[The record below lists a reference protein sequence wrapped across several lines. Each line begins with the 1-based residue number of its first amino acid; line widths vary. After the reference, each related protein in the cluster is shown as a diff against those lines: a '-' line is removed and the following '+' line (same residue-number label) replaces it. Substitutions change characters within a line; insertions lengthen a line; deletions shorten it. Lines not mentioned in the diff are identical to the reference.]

1 VQEANVYGVPVD
13 GREGKAGMAAIVA
26 GPSLDLAALRQHVH
40 SHLSAYSRPLFIRLQ
55 KEIDST
61 STFKQRKA
69 DLVHDGFDPAKVA
82 DPLFFDDTSVG
93 AYVPVDTALYR
104 RIQAGELRL

>member
-1 VQEANVYGVPVD
+1 MQEANVYGVPVD
-13 GREGKAGMAAIVA
+13 GREGKAGMVAIVA
-26 GPSLDLAALRQHVH
+26 DRSLDLVALRKHVH
-40 SHLSAYSRPLFIRLQ
+40 SHLSAYSRPLFVRLQ

-69 DLVHDGFDPAKVA
+69 DLVRDGFDPAKVS
-82 DPLFFDDTSVG
+82 DPLYFDDAAAG
-93 AYVPVDTALYR
+93 AYVPIDAALHR